1 MAEDNALNAEIAEVL
16 LTDSGAKVT
25 IVEDGKQALDL
36 FEEKPK
42 GTFDAILMDIMMPV
56 MDGLEATRNIMA
68 LKRPDAKEIPIIAMT
83 ANAFKEDRKK
93 CLAAGMNEH
102 LAKTLRM
109 DMVIETIAK
118 CCSE

>member
-1 MAEDNALNAEIAEVL
+1 
-16 LTDSGAKVT
+16 
-25 IVEDGKQALDL
+25 
-36 FEEKPK
+36 
-42 GTFDAILMDIMMPV
+42 
-56 MDGLEATRNIMA
+56 MA

-102 LAKTLRM
+102 LEKPLQM